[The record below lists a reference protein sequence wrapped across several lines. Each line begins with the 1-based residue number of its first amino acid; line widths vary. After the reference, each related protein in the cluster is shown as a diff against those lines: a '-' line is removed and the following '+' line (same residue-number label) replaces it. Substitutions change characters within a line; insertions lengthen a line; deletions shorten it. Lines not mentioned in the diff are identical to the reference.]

1 MNARA
6 PYSYRSDPAVPPF
19 DDSRPLF
26 IFDGICV
33 LCSGG
38 VAWIM
43 RHDRRAR
50 IAFTD
55 AQGQL
60 GSAIYRHYGLDFDDT
75 YLFLVDGRPY
85 TLIEGYFEVARVLGG
100 VWRLSEVFR
109 VVPRPLRDAF
119 YRLVARNRYRWFGT
133 AAHCALLTPAQRD
146 RLL

>member
-1 MNARA
+1 MK
-6 PYSYRSDPAVPPF
+6 PYSYRDDPAVPPF

-43 RHDRRAR
+43 RHDPQAR

-55 AQGQL
+55 AQGPL
-60 GSAIYRHYGLDFDDT
+60 GAAIYRHYGLDFDDT
-75 YLFLVDGRPY
+75 YLFLVHGRPF

-100 VWRLSEVFR
+100 IWRLSAVFR
-109 VVPRPLRDAF
+109 IVPRPLRDAF

-133 AAHCALLTPAQRD
+133 AGHCELLTPDQRA

>member
-1 MNARA
+1 MRQS
-6 PYSYRSDPAVPPF
+6 YSYRSDPAVPPF

-38 VAWIM
+38 VGWIM
-43 RHDRRAR
+43 RHDPHAR

-55 AQGQL
+55 AQGPVGQ
-60 GSAIYRHYGLDFDDT
+60 AIYRHYGLDFDDT
-75 YLFLVDGRPY
+75 YLFLAEGQPH

-100 VWRLSEVFR
+100 VWRLAGVFR
-109 VVPRPLRDAF
+109 LIPRPLRDAF

-133 AAHCALLTPAQRD
+133 AGHCALLTPEQRA

>member
-43 RHDRRAR
+43 HHDHAGK

-55 AQGQL
+55 AQGPL
-60 GSAIYRHYGLDFDDT
+60 GEAIYRHYGLDFDDT
-75 YLFLVDGRPY
+75 YLLLVDGQPY
-85 TLIEGYFEVARVLGG
+85 TLCEGYFEIARVLGG
-100 VWRLSEVFR
+100 AWRFARVFR
-109 VVPRPLRDAF
+109 LVPRPLRDAF

-133 AAHCALLTPAQRD
+133 AGHCALLTPEQRS